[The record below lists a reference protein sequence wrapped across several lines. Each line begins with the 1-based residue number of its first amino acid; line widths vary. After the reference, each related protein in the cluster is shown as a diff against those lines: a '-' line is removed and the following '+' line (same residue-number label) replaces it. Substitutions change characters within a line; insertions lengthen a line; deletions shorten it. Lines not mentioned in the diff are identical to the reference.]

1 MHFDHLILTSAS
13 IILFLFT
20 SFTIRNDNDFTA
32 NVRTESNP
40 TGETRVP
47 RGRPT
52 TGENPGL
59 TSEAEPAAEAYG
71 GGMSYGGG
79 GGGYGGGYG
88 IDGGYGSRYGSG
100 YGSGYGGVSSY
111 GGGGYGSSMYGGGMY
126 GSRYGS
132 GYGGYGG
139 GYGGGMY
146 GGGMYGPTGPMSFD
160 PNEPVNPAMSAWS
173 KIMRTLSDVVHIFG
187 KISY

>member
-1 MHFDHLILTSAS
+1 MHFDHLILTSFA

-59 TSEAEPAAEAYG
+59 TGEAEPATSAYG

-79 GGGYGGGYG
+79 GGGYG
-88 IDGGYGSRYGSG
+88 
-100 YGSGYGGVSSY
+100 
-111 GGGGYGSSMYGGGMY
+111 
-126 GSRYGS
+126 
-132 GYGGYGG
+132 
-139 GYGGGMY
+139 
-146 GGGMYGPTGPMSFD
+146 
-160 PNEPVNPAMSAWS
+160 
-173 KIMRTLSDVVHIFG
+173 
-187 KISY
+187 

>member
-88 IDGGYGSRYGSG
+88 IDGRGCFPGS
-100 YGSGYGGVSSY
+100 VSSEKY
-111 GGGGYGSSMYGGGMY
+111 ASETQSDFLELNMWRGEPSGGTRDGVYQVL
-126 GSRYGS
+126 SR
-132 GYGGYGG
+132 
-139 GYGGGMY
+139 
-146 GGGMYGPTGPMSFD
+146 
-160 PNEPVNPAMSAWS
+160 
-173 KIMRTLSDVVHIFG
+173 I
-187 KISY
+187 